1 MAIMCL
7 IASGCESMI
16 DGIGDSLAHG
26 SQVSDYQHEGISHRE
41 AEQRVF
47 EDNYFDRM
55 E

>member
-1 MAIMCL
+1 
-7 IASGCESMI
+7 MI
-16 DGIGDSLAHG
+16 EGIGDSFTHD
-26 SQVSDYQHEGISHRE
+26 SQVSDYEHHGLSHHA